1 MTMSPNRQ
9 RIILGIVDA
18 VFVIVVNVLTLVLV
32 PEQLPFA
39 LGLCAVLQP
48 VVVFLVRSLTQ
59 EEVAR
64 INARF

>member
-1 MTMSPNRQ
+1 MSSNRQ
-9 RIILGIVDA
+9 RIILAIVDA
-18 VFVIVVNVLTLVLV
+18 VFVVVVNVLALVLA

-48 VVVFLVRSLTQ
+48 VVIFLVRALTQ